1 MNAAAMIEADSTTAA
16 GNAATAPHDGRV
28 MVAVT
33 GTPTDTGLIMAPTGA
48 TSATATTA
56 TTTSASV
63 VKGTT
68 TTTLA
73 FTDPI
78 SLSTKISKVNKINNE
93 KNIAN
98 TENKVTTALNH
109 LTLEVQEEGGGTIS
123 DR

>member
-1 MNAAAMIEADSTTAA
+1 MNVAAMIETDSTTAA
-16 GNAATAPHDGRV
+16 DNAATAPHDGRV
-28 MVAVT
+28 TVAVT
-33 GTPTDTGLIMAPTGA
+33 GTPTGTGLIMAPTGA

-56 TTTSASV
+56 TTTSASA

-78 SLSTKISKVNKINNE
+78 GLSTKISKVNKVNNE
-93 KNIAN
+93 RNIAN
-98 TENKVTTALNH
+98 SENKVTTALNH
-109 LTLEVQEEGGGTIS
+109 LTLEVQEEEGGAIS